1 LLEVL
6 FVRLATSKHA
16 WMSLRLIP
24 LVSLAIALAAGTPA
38 HANGLVINPTFVSTD
53 LTFGTSIASDPN
65 AAAIES
71 TINSAIAFYETTFS
85 NSITVNIEFD
95 EMTTGLGASS
105 TFFEKVSYKDYL
117 AALTANATS
126 ANDAI
131 ALSHLGPGPNNPVN
145 SDATINVKTANLRAV
160 GISAGVPLDG
170 LIGLNTNLTDIGS
183 PGTTG
188 QFSLFATVEHE
199 INEVLGLGSAL
210 PNPPSNAPF
219 PEDLFRYDSSG
230 NRSFTT
236 NSSAQAY
243 FSIDGTTL
251 LKQFDNQNDTGDF
264 GDWQSNPLPS
274 GALPAVQDAFG
285 TVGAH
290 ATLTSGSPEVTALDV
305 IGYTLAPAA
314 TPEPMTLVLSGTG
327 LAVIAAFRRRKG
339 RCSGATS

>member
-1 LLEVL
+1 M
-6 FVRLATSKHA
+6 RLATSKHA
-16 WMSLRLIP
+16 WMGFRLIP
-24 LVSLAIALAAGTPA
+24 LMSLAIALAAGTPA

-53 LTFGTSIASDPN
+53 LSFGTSIASDPN

-105 TFFEKVSYKDYL
+105 TFFENVSYKDYL

-170 LIGLNTNLTDIGS
+170 FIGLNTHLTDVGS
-183 PGTTG
+183 SGTTG
-188 QFSLFATVEHE
+188 QYSLFATVEHE

-210 PNPPSNAPF
+210 PNPVPNGTIF
-219 PEDLFRYDSSG
+219 PEDLFRYDGSG
-230 NRSFTT
+230 TRSFTD
-236 NSSAQAY
+236 NASALAY
-243 FSIDGTTL
+243 FSIDGTTR
-251 LKQFDNQNDTGDF
+251 LKQFDNQNDGSDF

-305 IGYTLAPAA
+305 IGYTA
-314 TPEPMTLVLSGTG
+314 TPEPMTLVLSGSG
-327 LAVIAAFRRRKG
+327 LAAIAAFRRRKT
-339 RCSGATS
+339 RRSGATS

>member
-1 LLEVL
+1 M
-6 FVRLATSKHA
+6 RLATSKHA
-16 WMSLRLIP
+16 WMGFRLIP
-24 LVSLAIALAAGTPA
+24 LMSLAIALATSAPA
-38 HANGLVINPTFVSTD
+38 HANGLVITPTFGS
-53 LTFGTSIASDPN
+53 SITGDPN
-65 AAAIES
+65 AANIES
-71 TINSAIAFYETTFS
+71 TINSAIIFYETTFT
-85 NSITVNIEFD
+85 NPITVNIQFD
-95 EMTTGLGASS
+95 EMASGLGASS
-105 TFFEKVSYKDYL
+105 TFFATVPYATYL
-117 AALTANATS
+117 TKLTADATS
-126 ANDAI
+126 ANDAV
-131 ALSHLGPGPNNPVN
+131 ALAGLPSASAYTSFYGSSN
-145 SDATINVKTANLRAV
+145 INVKTANLRAV
-160 GISAGVPLDG
+160 GIPANPPAGQPDG
-170 LIGLNTNLTDIGS
+170 SIGLNTNLTDIGS

-188 QFSLFATVEHE
+188 QYSLFATVEHE
-199 INEVLGLGSAL
+199 INEVLGLVSAL